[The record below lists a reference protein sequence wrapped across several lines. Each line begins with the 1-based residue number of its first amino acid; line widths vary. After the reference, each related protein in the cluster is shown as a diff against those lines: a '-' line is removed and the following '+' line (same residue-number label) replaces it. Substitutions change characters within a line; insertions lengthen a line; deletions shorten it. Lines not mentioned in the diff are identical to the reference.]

1 MAKKQQTVIKHMLMP
16 FQDNTIE
23 PGTIINVLVPEGSSY
38 IRSIVLPDGIWA
50 YYQSPAP
57 SKLILSDN
65 DRGGIVKHQ
74 FTILGKEKEIPE
86 GFTVR
91 DVLDNLINLDE
102 MDENGY
108 PKQAVVVYI
117 ICKK

>member
-50 YYQSPAP
+50 YYQYHD
-57 SKLILSDN
+57 KY
-65 DRGGIVKHQ
+65 K
-74 FTILGKEKEIPE
+74 
-86 GFTVR
+86 
-91 DVLDNLINLDE
+91 
-102 MDENGY
+102 
-108 PKQAVVVYI
+108 I
-117 ICKK
+117 II